1 MGIVTSLVQPLKA
14 TIGSTYSLGGRE
26 TKKGGVFTTAV
37 QPFKATVGSRLGSIV
52 EVWEMVEEGGEGKFV
67 DGMVMRFE
75 TGGWWLVIVLDEC
88 RFDLRVRLLDLT

>member
-1 MGIVTSLVQPLKA
+1 
-14 TIGSTYSLGGRE
+14 LGGRE